1 MLIRY
6 NLEIVVNSLIFK
18 VNFQISIIAGY
29 KIPTI
34 ENLGATLVGILI
46 NKF

>member
-6 NLEIVVNSLIFK
+6 NLEIVGNSLIFN
-18 VNFQISIIAGY
+18 VFQISVIAGY

-34 ENLGATLVGILI
+34 ENLGATLVSILI